1 MKIKPR
7 YSAVLTLL
15 LVFQILLFVGWVSIS
30 EAIPDW
36 KAEWEKTVKAAEKE
50 GQVTIYIS
58 GYRDIVDS
66 GAFQKKYP
74 KIKVVSVTGSGSQL
88 TPRIAAER
96 RAGKYLTDV
105 YSGGGSSLYQVLYL
119 GKMLGSIKSTFILP
133 EVVDQSKWWEG
144 KHKFVDREGSHIFVY
159 EGNVSA
165 GATPGYNTKLIKP
178 QKYRSYWDFLD
189 PKLKGKIVSIDLRR
203 VRGAG
208 LMWQYMYY
216 HPQLGPKF
224 IKRLFSEM
232 DMTMTGNLR
241 QAVDWLATGKFAVC
255 LPCRDVAEGKR
266 QGLPVDS
273 FVNDQF
279 KEGMSLSS
287 AFGQMGVLKRAPH
300 PNAAK
305 VFINWYL
312 SREGQATFQKVMSK
326 PGSEKES
333 RRIDISKDHIPVGE
347 QRKSGVKYFDANNP
361 KTKDSRPIIKLL
373 LQVAPRMR

>member
-178 QKYRSYWDFLD
+178 QKYRSYWNFLE
-189 PKLKGKIVSIDLRR
+189 PNLKGSRPTLAILTTLAPPKIRS
-203 VRGAG
+203 
-208 LMWQYMYY
+208 
-216 HPQLGPKF
+216 
-224 IKRLFSEM
+224 
-232 DMTMTGNLR
+232 
-241 QAVDWLATGKFAVC
+241 
-255 LPCRDVAEGKR
+255 
-266 QGLPVDS
+266 PVD
-273 FVNDQF
+273 
-279 KEGMSLSS
+279 
-287 AFGQMGVLKRAPH
+287 
-300 PNAAK
+300 
-305 VFINWYL
+305 
-312 SREGQATFQKVMSK
+312 T
-326 PGSEKES
+326 GS
-333 RRIDISKDHIPVGE
+333 H
-347 QRKSGVKYFDANNP
+347 RKN
-361 KTKDSRPIIKLL
+361 
-373 LQVAPRMR
+373 